1 MYLNRMVTEHD
12 ELELKIDKL
21 IKYLNSD
28 KREGTTTEEIDLLME
43 QCRAMVK
50 YKKILWKRI
59 LLTRKKNAE
68 KNALIERMKEQ
79 K

>member
-1 MYLNRMVTEHD
+1 
-12 ELELKIDKL
+12 
-21 IKYLNSD
+21 
-28 KREGTTTEEIDLLME
+28 ME

>member
-50 YKKILWKRI
+50 YKKIL
-59 LLTRKKNAE
+59 
-68 KNALIERMKEQ
+68 
-79 K
+79 